1 LKAGLT
7 GKELRAFHRQG
18 AFFKKS
24 GSGFVTSRPKQNFE
38 KLVLVNHFPHETA
51 FCIKTFFA

>member
-24 GSGFVTSRPKQNFE
+24 GSCFATSRPKQNFE
-38 KLVLVNHFPHETA
+38 KLVLINHFPRETA
-51 FCIKTFFA
+51 FRMKTFSA